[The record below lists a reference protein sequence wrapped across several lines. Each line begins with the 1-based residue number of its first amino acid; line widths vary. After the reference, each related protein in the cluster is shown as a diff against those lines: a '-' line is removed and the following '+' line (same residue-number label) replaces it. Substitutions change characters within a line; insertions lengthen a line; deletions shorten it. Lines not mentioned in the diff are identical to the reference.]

1 MPTQAPRPNLS
12 QTVQQFD
19 ATEASA
25 LVAKQIEP
33 FAAAGTMDG
42 QSDLASL
49 DASGGAFALT
59 LPSSSDVVL
68 GKPYTF
74 AETDGTNPVTLTA
87 SGTGTIDG
95 SATLLLA
102 AGSSVTLIP
111 IDIAETGDEVTW
123 IAEGTQPVA
132 GGDATAIHVDVAG
145 EIAGIAAKATPV
157 NADLVVI
164 EDSAAANAKKSATL
178 GSLPYYNKVTS
189 GEIAATALKAAPVAA
204 DTLLINDS
212 AAADALASVTI
223 GSLPVAQAQVSS
235 TVVQVASD
243 GAAAILN
250 TTGGIQ
256 LANTAVG
263 SKAITTTSSYAG
275 QKVNIVLLAAAGGDY
290 TLALDVGTLTFN
302 AAAESAVVM
311 RNAGNTAWVCVGLSG
326 ATIV

>member
-1 MPTQAPRPNLS
+1 MPTQPVRPNLS

-19 ATEASA
+19 ATPAST
-25 LVAKQIEP
+25 LVSMQIEP

-42 QSDLASL
+42 QGDLAAL

-59 LPSSSDVVL
+59 LPSASEVVL

-95 SATLLLA
+95 AATLLLA
-102 AGSSVTLIP
+102 AGASVGLLP
-111 IDIAETGDEVTW
+111 IAIADAGDNVTW
-123 IAEGTQPVA
+123 VSQATQPVA
-132 GGDATAIHVDVAG
+132 GGDATAIHVDVDG

-157 NADLVVI
+157 NADTIVL
-164 EDSAAANAKKSATL
+164 EDSAAADAKASATL
-178 GSLPYYNKVTS
+178 GSLPYYNKVTA
-189 GEIAATALKAAPVAA
+189 GEITATALKASPVAA

-212 AAADALASVTI
+212 AAADALASITI
-223 GSLPVAQAQVSS
+223 GSIPVAQAQVSS
-235 TVVQVASD
+235 TVVQVLSD
-243 GAAAILN
+243 GAAAILD

-263 SKAITTTSSYAG
+263 SKAIATTSSYAG
-275 QKVNIVLLAAAGGDY
+275 QKVHIILLAAAGGDY

-302 AAAESAVVM
+302 AASESAVVM